1 MDKYVVRQAIKRR
14 EDDEIVGYEIMIQSD
29 NDSLYNASES
39 AVADTISGFLT
50 QNNDIIFKDKPT
62 FLSFPPSLF
71 FRNTPRMFEKEK
83 LVIQVDDSIV
93 IHPLASTIM
102 QKYRRDG
109 YRFAINN
116 FQFSPKYFKIGRAHV

>member
-71 FRNTPRMFEKEK
+71 
-83 LVIQVDDSIV
+83 SA
-93 IHPLASTIM
+93 IHRGCLKKKSW
-102 QKYRRDG
+102 
-109 YRFAINN
+109 
-116 FQFSPKYFKIGRAHV
+116 